1 MRRPA
6 LAIVLFC
13 LYVSI
18 PAQKFQYAPVSS
30 DIILDRVE
38 NAPLGNEQRHTRLKQ
53 LFVQA
58 GCYGPALTEQPVAG
72 PDTANII
79 CRLQG
84 SSDESIIV
92 GAPYEQPS
100 TRQARDGWS
109 AAALLPSLYQSLT
122 ERKRRHTVVFIAFAA
137 EANGPNGAELYAK
150 NMTPNEIQRTEA
162 MLSLQ
167 ELGHSPTKVWT
178 GHSDRDLVQALV
190 VVTYALKLPLSQ
202 VDVDNDW
209 NSEAFAARQIPR
221 ITVHSL
227 TAEDVWSGRAAT
239 FRPNNYVDSYRLLGG
254 YLAYLDTVLKPKS
267 EQRK

>member
-13 LYVSI
+13 LYASI

-79 CRLQG
+79 CRLKG

-100 TRQARDGWS
+100 SRNTRDGWT
-109 AAALLPSLYQSLT
+109 AAALLPSLYQSLN

-137 EANGPNGAELYAK
+137 EANGQNGAELYAK
-150 NMTPNEIQRTEA
+150 NMTPSEIRQTEA
-162 MLSLQ
+162 MLSLK
-167 ELGHSPTKVWT
+167 ELGLSPTKVWT

-202 VDVDNDW
+202 VDVDSDGS
-209 NSEAFAARQIPR
+209 SEAFAARQIPR

-227 TAEDVWSGRAAT
+227 TAEDVWSGRAAA